1 MGAVL
6 PLLALRAFTE
16 TGRLGS
22 LKAAAERLGV
32 TPGAVSQQI
41 RVLEERLGVALFV
54 RAHHGVYLTEAG
66 ARVHANLMRGFELIE
81 NAYATLENLS
91 VEKSLTI
98 STVPSFAATWLVPRI
113 GRFSALHPQI
123 EVRIEAAA
131 TLVDFKHDR
140 IDVALRHG
148 LGHYPGLESIRLMAP
163 VLLPV
168 ASPQLLAQG
177 AVISEPT
184 DCLKYP
190 LLQDGDR
197 ADWTLWL
204 QAHGVQVG
212 DEARR
217 GMSFEEDLLLLR
229 AAAAGQGIALVQ
241 DTHAQEDI
249 EAGKL
254 VVALDKPW
262 PSRFAYYLVSRAD
275 TLQRPEVRA
284 FVDWIKA
291 EAGRSGGAAT
301 RLAPRCDEPE

>member
-22 LKAAAERLGV
+22 LKAAAESLGV

-41 RVLEERLGVALFV
+41 RLLEERIGVALFV
-54 RAHHGVYLTEAG
+54 RGRHGVYLTEAG
-66 ARVHANLMRGFELIE
+66 ARVHPGLLRGFDQIE
-81 NAYATLENLS
+81 KSLSTLESLA
-91 VEKSLTI
+91 VEKTLTI
-98 STVPSFAATWLVPRI
+98 STVPSFASAWLVPRI
-113 GRFSALHPQI
+113 GRFSELHPEI
-123 EVRIEAAA
+123 EVRVEASAKM
-131 TLVDFKHDR
+131 VDFKRDR

-148 LGHYPGLESIRLMAP
+148 LGSYPGLESIRLMAP

-168 ASPQLLAQG
+168 ACPGLLAQG
-177 AVISEPT
+177 PLIREPI
-184 DCLKYP
+184 DCLNYP

-197 ADWTLWL
+197 ADWVLWL

-212 DEARR
+212 DEGRR

-241 DTHAQEDI
+241 DTHVQEDI
-249 EAGKL
+249 DSGKL

-262 PSRFAYYLVSRAD
+262 PSRFAYYVVTRPDAV
-275 TLQRPEVRA
+275 QRPEVQA
-284 FVDWIKA
+284 FIDWVIA
-291 EAGRSGGAAT
+291 EANSTAT
-301 RLAPRCDEPE
+301 PPAL